1 MKLAIFYHT
10 FQNEISAFIYQQQI
24 NRLEA
29 FWQDIEAQK
38 AVNPFPFLPET
49 ALNILKSVALDAL
62 LAAQDIE
69 QIGVNDEQ

>member
-1 MKLAIFYHT
+1 M
-10 FQNEISAFIYQQQI
+10 NQQQI

-38 AVNPFPFLPET
+38 AVNPSLPET
-49 ALNILKSVALDAL
+49 AVNILKSVALDAL

-69 QIGVNDEQ
+69 QIGVNDANN